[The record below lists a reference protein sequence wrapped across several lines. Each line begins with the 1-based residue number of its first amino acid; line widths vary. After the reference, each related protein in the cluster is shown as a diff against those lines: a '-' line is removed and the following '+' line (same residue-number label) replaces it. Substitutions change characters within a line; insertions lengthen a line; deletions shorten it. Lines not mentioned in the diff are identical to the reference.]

1 MGGEEAIMDSHVEVF
16 VLADQR
22 SEPTSRQKLTT
33 FSGGLIGPSRLSGS
47 CFNEHAHR
55 PACAGRRRRYWPPA
69 RIHPGA
75 GSILLSDR
83 RAASIVVGR

>member
-1 MGGEEAIMDSHVEVF
+1 MDSHVEVF

-69 RIHPGA
+69 RIHPRPAIVAQRLSLLA
-75 GSILLSDR
+75 GG
-83 RAASIVVGR
+83 RAGPLRLRPRQ